1 MSQDVLGG
9 CGVKAHCGIP
19 SGCVVCWGGM
29 GGVCSVV
36 CRKQL
41 PLVLPVLDRFPLHLL
56 FASSFSPTF
65 HRCCDCLSLSLIATS
80 FSIFKT
86 ISLLLLCIERELF
99 KNSQNGYKLEI
110 HIGEHTFSLH
120 FSRFISG

>member
-1 MSQDVLGG
+1 MCWEGTGSRPTVGSHQ
-9 CGVKAHCGIP
+9 GVWCAG
-19 SGCVVCWGGM
+19 GGM

-65 HRCCDCLSLSLIATS
+65 HRCCGCLSLSLIATL
-80 FSIFKT
+80 FSIFKPV
-86 ISLLLLCIERELF
+86 SLMLLCIERELF
-99 KNSQNGYKLEI
+99 KNSQNGYKLRI
-110 HIGEHTFSLH
+110 HIGEHTLSLY
-120 FSRFISG
+120 FSRYISG